1 MIMSNVVCLQQF
13 REVKANYTIKRN
25 VKEIQAEVYAVIRDA
40 LIELKVDL
48 KNDIIAYED
57 ALKVCNAFNDC
68 AINHHLRMQQLEK

>member
-1 MIMSNVVCLQQF
+1 MIMSNVVSLQQF

-25 VKEIQAEVYAVIRDA
+25 VKEIQAEVYATIRDA

-57 ALKVCNAFNDC
+57 ALNVCNAFNAC
-68 AINHHLRMQQLEK
+68 AINHHQRMMKLEM